1 MKKDKYV
8 NIDPNAKPGAYSSLG
23 SEKEQMETAEAN
35 MKLQDAFYDENES
48 NGIDPANLNNQ
59 SAILTEM
66 D

>member
-8 NIDPNAKPGAYSSLG
+8 NIDPNAKPVSTV
-23 SEKEQMETAEAN
+23 SEEEQIETSEAN

-48 NGIDPANLNNQ
+48 NGVDPANLNNQ
-59 SAILTEM
+59 SAILTDM